1 MEPSNS
7 TGRDGDVGLG
17 SYVNRLL
24 QTLATLPLALCLP
37 APGALAQDVL
47 PKGMETL
54 DFRRVVREAKD
65 RVFPSVVFIKC
76 VREDMQGG
84 KRQAQEVSGSGVL
97 VSETGELLSNWHVVD
112 KATEVRCLLSDGQAF
127 KAKVLGSDK
136 DTDVALLKLERPA
149 DAKPLPFARLGVST
163 NLVEGDFVM
172 AMGAPFG
179 LSRSVSIGIISC
191 TQRYLPGSSEYSSWL
206 QTDASINPGNSGG
219 PLVNTQGEV
228 VGLNTRGMM
237 GGGGDMGFTVPIEVA
252 RVVAEQIRQHGRMDW
267 SWTGLQLQPL
277 KDFNRNVYFPEN
289 EGVMVAESDP
299 ESPARRAGIQ
309 TGDRILRIDGVAVT
323 GLTIED
329 LPGVRR
335 RIGLLPKG
343 RAAEFE
349 LVRKGQTQTVPVT
362 PRAKG
367 KVEGEEIECRR
378 WDFTVKAINQFDNP
392 DLFFHRNQGVF
403 IYGVKFPGNAAQAGL
418 TQQDIL
424 LKIDGRE
431 VRTPDEVK
439 NLHAE
444 ALANVA
450 DKHRVT
456 VVLLRNGE
464 QRQVVLDFSRQYD
477 KE

>member
-1 MEPSNS
+1 MNFKNLAA
-7 TGRDGDVGLG
+7 TGFVF
-17 SYVNRLL
+17 
-24 QTLATLPLALCLP
+24 ATLVAST
-37 APGALAQDVL
+37 AVVAQEDNL
-47 PKGMETL
+47 RGLDQL
-54 DFRRVVREAKD
+54 DFRKVVKSAKEK
-65 RVFPSVVFIKC
+65 VFPAVVFIKC

-84 KRQAQEVSGSGVL
+84 KRQAQEVSGSGVMI
-97 VSETGELLSNWHVVD
+97 SPDGELLSNWHVVD

-127 KAKVLGSDK
+127 SAKVLGSDK

-149 DAKPLPFARLGVST
+149 GAKPLPFAQLGSST
-163 NLVEGDFVM
+163 NLTEGDFVM

-191 TQRYLPGSSEYSSWL
+191 TQRFLPGASEYSSWL

-219 PLVNTQGEV
+219 PLVNTTGEV

-237 GGGGDMGFTVPIEVA
+237 GGGGDLGFTVPIEVA
-252 RVVAEQIRQHGRMDW
+252 RVVAEQIRKHGKMDW

-289 EGVMVAESDP
+289 EGVVVAETDP
-299 ESPARRAGIQ
+299 ESPARRAGIIA
-309 TGDRILRIDGVAVT
+309 GDRIVKLNGEAIT
-323 GLTIED
+323 GMTQED

-335 RIGLLPKG
+335 RLGLLLKG
-343 RAAEFE
+343 QSSEIE
-349 LVRKGQTQTVPVT
+349 VVRKGEPLKMQVVP
-362 PRAKG
+362 REKG
-367 KVEGEEIECRR
+367 KVEGEEVECPR

-392 DLFFHRNQGVF
+392 DLYFHRTEGVF

-418 TQQDIL
+418 TQQDII
-424 LKIDGRE
+424 LKIDGKD
-431 VRTPDEVK
+431 VKTPADVKAINAELVK
-439 NLHAE
+439 N
-444 ALANVA
+444 VS
-450 DKHRVT
+450 DKHRVI

>member
-1 MEPSNS
+1 M
-7 TGRDGDVGLG
+7 
-17 SYVNRLL
+17 NRILAHLL
-24 QTLATLPLALCLP
+24 PPALALGLLLP
-37 APGALAQDVL
+37 VTRAEEAL
-47 PKGMETL
+47 PKGMERL
-54 DFRRVVREAKD
+54 DFRQVVRSAKD

-97 VSETGELLSNWHVVD
+97 ISADGELLSNWHVVD

-136 DTDVALLKLERPA
+136 DTDVALLKLERPT

-237 GGGGDMGFTVPIEVA
+237 SGGGDLGFTVPIEVA
-252 RVVAEQIRQHGRMDW
+252 RVVADQIREHGKMDW

-289 EGVMVAESDP
+289 EGVMVAETDP

-309 TGDRILRIDGVAVT
+309 AGDRIVKINGSPVT
-323 GLTIED
+323 GLTVED

-343 RAAEFE
+343 KPAELE
-349 LVRKGQTQTVPVT
+349 LNRKGQSQTVSVT

-367 KVEGEEIECRR
+367 KVEGEEVECRR

-403 IYGVKFPGNAAQAGL
+403 VYGVKFPGNAAQAGL
-418 TQQDIL
+418 SPQDIL
-424 LKIDGRE
+424 LKIDGKE
-431 VRTPDEVK
+431 VFTPADVK
-439 NLHAE
+439 SIHAE
-444 ALANVA
+444 ALERIT
-450 DKHRVT
+450 DKHRVL

-464 QRQVVLDFSRQYD
+464 QRQLLLDFSRQFD

>member
-1 MEPSNS
+1 M
-7 TGRDGDVGLG
+7 
-17 SYVNRLL
+17 NRLL
-24 QTLATLPLALCLP
+24 QTLAALPLALCLP
-37 APGALAQDVL
+37 APGALAQDAL

-289 EGVMVAESDP
+289 EGVMVAETDP

-349 LVRKGQTQTVPVT
+349 LVRKGQIQTVPVT

-439 NLHAE
+439 TLHAE

>member
-1 MEPSNS
+1 
-7 TGRDGDVGLG
+7 
-17 SYVNRLL
+17 
-24 QTLATLPLALCLP
+24 
-37 APGALAQDVL
+37 
-47 PKGMETL
+47 METL
-54 DFRRVVREAKD
+54 DFRKVVRSAKD

-97 VSETGELLSNWHVVD
+97 ISADGELLSNWHVVD

-136 DTDVALLKLERPA
+136 DTDVALLKL
-149 DAKPLPFARLGVST
+149 GIST

-219 PLVNTQGEV
+219 PLVNTLGEV

-237 GGGGDMGFTVPIEVA
+237 SGGGDLGFTVPIEVA
-252 RVVAEQIRQHGRMDW
+252 RVVADQIRQHGKMDW

-289 EGVMVAESDP
+289 EGVMVAETDP

-309 TGDRILRIDGVAVT
+309 TGDRIVKINGAAVT
-323 GLTIED
+323 GLTVED
-329 LPGVRR
+329 LPGMRR

-343 RAAEFE
+343 KPAELEF
-349 LVRKGQTQTVPVT
+349 VRKGQTQTVSMT

-418 TQQDIL
+418 SQQDIL
-424 LKIDGRE
+424 LKIDGKE
-431 VRTPDEVK
+431 VTTPADVK
-439 NLHAE
+439 AIHAE
-444 ALANVA
+444 ALRNVA
-450 DKHRVT
+450 EKHRVI

-464 QRQVVLDFSRQYD
+464 QRQLVLDFSRQYD